1 VKHLSR
7 CWTGLVLAF
16 LYLPIGV
23 LILYSFNAS
32 KSRSVWAGF
41 SLRWYRDLFSNELI
55 LTSLYNTLVV
65 ALCASLIAVVLGT
78 AAAMGI
84 YSIRNRWF
92 RAAVMNVTYMPILN
106 PEIVT
111 GVSLL
116 LLFVSVNRIGAMIT
130 AATGIP
136 MPELNLGYLTLI
148 IAHVTF
154 CTPYVILNV
163 LPKLRQMDRF
173 VYEAALDLGCSPASA
188 FFKVIVPE
196 IMPGVATGFLMALTY
211 SIDDFVISYFVS
223 SATSQTLPVT
233 IGAMVRKRISPEIN
247 ALSAIIFVVVLAIL
261 LAINYTSARRE
272 RAAAVR
278 QGGGSLG

>member
-1 VKHLSR
+1 MRFLKR
-7 CWTGLVLAF
+7 CYLALVMLF

-32 KSRSVWAGF
+32 KSRSVWSGF

-65 ALCASLIAVVLGT
+65 ALCASVIAAILGT

-92 RAAVMNVTYMPILN
+92 KSMIMNVTYMPILN
-106 PEIVT
+106 PEIVM

-116 LLFVSVNRIGAMIT
+116 LLFVSVNQIGAGIT

-136 MPELNLGYLTLI
+136 MPELNLGYLTLV

-163 LPKLRQMDRF
+163 LPKLRQMDKF
-173 VYEAALDLGCSPASA
+173 VYEAALDLGCSPGMA
-188 FFKVIVPE
+188 FFRVIIPE
-196 IMPGVATGFLMALTY
+196 IMPGMATGFLMALTY
-211 SIDDFVISYFVS
+211 SIDDFIISYFVS

-247 ALSAIIFVVVLAIL
+247 ALSAIIFVVVLVVLVAVNLSALRKERL
-261 LAINYTSARRE
+261 L
-272 RAAAVR
+272 
-278 QGGGSLG
+278 QKKLGGGV

>member
-1 VKHLSR
+1 MRFLKRFYVA
-7 CWTGLVLAF
+7 LVMLF

-32 KSRSVWAGF
+32 KSRSVWSGF

-55 LTSLYNTLVV
+55 LTSLYNTIVV
-65 ALCASLIAVVLGT
+65 ALCASVIAAILGT

-92 RAAVMNVTYMPILN
+92 KSMIMNVTYMPILN
-106 PEIVT
+106 PEIVM

-116 LLFVSVNRIGAMIT
+116 LLFVSVNQIGAGIS

-136 MPELNLGYLTLI
+136 MPELNLGYLTLV

-163 LPKLRQMDRF
+163 LPKLRQMDKY
-173 VYEAALDLGCSPASA
+173 VYEAALDLGCSPVMA
-188 FFKVIVPE
+188 FFKVIIPE
-196 IMPGVATGFLMALTY
+196 IMPGMATGFLMALTY
-211 SIDDFVISYFVS
+211 SVDDFIISYFVS

-247 ALSAIIFVVVLAIL
+247 ALSAIIFVVVLVVL
-261 LAINYTSARRE
+261 LIINLSALRKE
-272 RAAAVR
+272 RLLQKK
-278 QGGGSLG
+278 QGGAAG

>member
-1 VKHLSR
+1 MKFLKR
-7 CWTGLVLAF
+7 FYLLLVMLF

-32 KSRSVWAGF
+32 KSRSVWSGF

-65 ALCASLIAVVLGT
+65 ALCASVIAAILGT

-92 RAAVMNVTYMPILN
+92 KSMVMNVTYMPILN
-106 PEIVT
+106 PEIVM

-116 LLFVSVNRIGAMIT
+116 LLFVSVNQIGAGIT

-136 MPELNLGYLTLI
+136 MPELNLGYLTLVI
-148 IAHVTF
+148 GHVTF

-163 LPKLRQMDRF
+163 LPKLRQMDQF
-173 VYEAALDLGCSPASA
+173 VYEAALDLGCSPVMA
-188 FFKVIVPE
+188 FFKVIIPE
-196 IMPGVATGFLMALTY
+196 IMPGIATGFLMALTY
-211 SIDDFVISYFVS
+211 SVDDFIISYFVS

-247 ALSAIIFVVVLAIL
+247 ALSAIIFVIVLAAL
-261 LAINYTSARRE
+261 LVINLSALRKE
-272 RAAAVR
+272 RALQKK
-278 QGGGSLG
+278 QGGAAL

>member
-1 VKHLSR
+1 MKTLKR
-7 CWTGLVLAF
+7 FYLALVMLF

-32 KSRSVWAGF
+32 KSRSVWSGF

-55 LTSLYNTLVV
+55 LTSLYNTIVV
-65 ALCASLIAVVLGT
+65 ALCASVIAAILGT
-78 AAAMGI
+78 AAAIGI
-84 YSIRNRWF
+84 YSIRSRWF
-92 RAAVMNVTYMPILN
+92 KSVIMNVTYMPILN
-106 PEIVT
+106 PEIVM

-116 LLFVSVNRIGAMIT
+116 LLFVSVNQIGAGIT

-136 MPELNLGYLTLI
+136 MPELHLGYLTLI

-163 LPKLRQMDRF
+163 LPKLRQMDKF
-173 VYEAALDLGCSPASA
+173 VYEAALDLGCSPSMA
-188 FFKVIVPE
+188 FFKVIIPE
-196 IMPGVATGFLMALTY
+196 IMPGIATGFLMALTY
-211 SIDDFVISYFVS
+211 SVDDFIISYFVS

-247 ALSAIIFVVVLAIL
+247 ALSAIIFVVVLAAL
-261 LAINYTSARRE
+261 VFINLSALRKE
-272 RAAAVR
+272 RALQKR
-278 QGGGSLG
+278 QGGGSR

>member
-1 VKHLSR
+1 MRFLKR
-7 CWTGLVLAF
+7 CYLALVMLF

-32 KSRSVWAGF
+32 KSRSVWSGF

-65 ALCASLIAVVLGT
+65 ALCASVIAAILGT

-92 RAAVMNVTYMPILN
+92 KSMIMNVTYMPILN
-106 PEIVT
+106 PEIVM

-116 LLFVSVNRIGAMIT
+116 LLFVSVNQIGAGIT

-136 MPELNLGYLTLI
+136 MPELNLGYLTLV

-163 LPKLRQMDRF
+163 LPKLRQMDKF
-173 VYEAALDLGCSPASA
+173 VYEAALDLGCSPVMA
-188 FFKVIVPE
+188 FFKVIIPE
-196 IMPGVATGFLMALTY
+196 IMPGMATGFLMALTY
-211 SIDDFVISYFVS
+211 SMDDFIISYFVS
-223 SATSQTLPVT
+223 SATSPTLPVT

-247 ALSAIIFVVVLAIL
+247 ALSAIIFVVVLVVLVAVNLSALRKERL
-261 LAINYTSARRE
+261 L
-272 RAAAVR
+272 
-278 QGGGSLG
+278 QKKLGGGV

>member
-1 VKHLSR
+1 MKFLKRSYIS
-7 CWTGLVLAF
+7 LVMLF

-55 LTSLYNTLVV
+55 LTSLYNTIVV
-65 ALCASLIAVVLGT
+65 ALCASVISVVLGT

-92 RAAVMNVTYMPILN
+92 KSAIMNITYMPILN
-106 PEIVT
+106 PEIVM

-116 LLFVSVNRIGAMIT
+116 LLFVSANQIGAGIT
-130 AATGIP
+130 AATGIQ
-136 MPELNLGYLTLI
+136 MPELHLGYLTLI

-163 LPKLRQMDRF
+163 LPKLRQMDKF
-173 VYEAALDLGCSPASA
+173 VYEAAMDLGCDPAMA

-211 SIDDFVISYFVS
+211 SIDDFIISYFVS

-247 ALSAIIFVVVLAIL
+247 ALSAIIFVVVLAVL
-261 LAINYTSARRE
+261 VLINLSALRRE
-272 RAAAVR
+272 RLTQKK
-278 QGGGSLG
+278 QGGGA